1 MKIKYF
7 IIFLFV
13 VVMLVSC
20 LSGSEELST
29 TIPTMDDD
37 SLTQIRLPMGYIPN
51 IQYAPFYVAA
61 EKGYFRDAGFKVDFD
76 YSFETDGVAL
86 VGAKELPFSIAS
98 GEQVLLAREQGIPV
112 VYVMSWWRDYPVGIT
127 ALAEKG
133 IESPDDL
140 AGKKIGIP
148 GLFGASYI
156 GLRALLNEAGLT
168 EEDIILDSIG
178 FNQVEALIAGQED
191 AAVIYVVNEPVQLNA
206 LGYDVDVIQVA
217 DYTHL
222 ASNGIISNEEMIKE
236 NPEMVRK
243 FIQAALQGISYTIE
257 NPEEAFEISTKYIEG
272 LDRSQTN
279 VQMEILLNSIK
290 FWKAEQLGVTDREAW
305 QNMYAVLK
313 EMGLISSKLDLEE
326 AFTNQFVNDPEQ

>member
-1 MKIKYF
+1 MKTYLYIAF
-7 IIFLFV
+7 FLIV
-13 VVMLVSC
+13 VTLISC
-20 LSGSEELST
+20 SSGSQEMST
-29 TIPTMDDD
+29 TMPTADDD
-37 SLTQIRLPMGYIPN
+37 SLTKIRLPMGYIPN

-61 EKGYFRDAGFKVDFD
+61 EKGFFRDAGFKVEFD

-86 VGAKELPFSIAS
+86 VGANELPFSIAS

-127 ALAEKG
+127 ALSEKG
-133 IESPDDL
+133 IDSPEDL

-178 FNQVEALIAGQED
+178 FNQVEALTAGQEE
-191 AAVIYVVNEPVQLNA
+191 AAVIYVVNEPVQLRS

-222 ASNGIISNEEMIKE
+222 ASNGIISNEETIQG
-236 NPEMVRK
+236 NPEMIRR
-243 FIQAALQGISYTIE
+243 FIQAALQGIAYTIDH
-257 NPEEAFEISTKYIEG
+257 PEEAYEISTKFVEG
-272 LDRSQTN
+272 LEQSQTD

-290 FWKAEQLGVTDREAW
+290 FWQTEHLGITDAEAW
-305 QNMYAVLK
+305 QNMYAVLQ
-313 EMGLISSKLDLEE
+313 EMGLITNELDLDK
-326 AFTNQFVNDPEQ
+326 AFTNQFINELEQ